1 MPRPRAPDHEA
12 KRQAILDRSA
22 ELFAAQGYA
31 RTSMAAIAGACGT
44 SKALLYHYYANK
56 EQLLFD
62 LLKKHFERLEATVV
76 AADEPRLDPSRR
88 LRGLVRALLDAY
100 VGANAL
106 HKVQINDLSA
116 LPLARQDQLKAYERR
131 LVALFAGV
139 LADINPA
146 LTRGGR
152 LLTPVT
158 MSLFGMVNWHYL
170 WFRPRGPISRSEYAD
185 LVTRMIADGIVNL
198 ADDAAAPRRRA
209 RQRAVT
215 A

>member
-76 AADEPRLDPSRR
+76 AADEPRLDPNRR

-106 HKVQINDLSA
+106 HKVQINDCRRCRRPAGQLAMSA
-116 LPLARQDQLKAYERR
+116 GWSRCSPAYWPTSIRR
-131 LVALFAGV
+131 
-139 LADINPA
+139 
-146 LTRGGR
+146 
-152 LLTPVT
+152 
-158 MSLFGMVNWHYL
+158 
-170 WFRPRGPISRSEYAD
+170 
-185 LVTRMIADGIVNL
+185 
-198 ADDAAAPRRRA
+198 
-209 RQRAVT
+209 
-215 A
+215 

>member
-1 MPRPRAPDHEA
+1 M
-12 KRQAILDRSA
+12 
-22 ELFAAQGYA
+22 
-31 RTSMAAIAGACGT
+31 
-44 SKALLYHYYANK
+44 
-56 EQLLFD
+56 
-62 LLKKHFERLEATVV
+62 
-76 AADEPRLDPSRR
+76 
-88 LRGLVRALLDAY
+88 
-100 VGANAL
+100 GANAL